1 MGSQR
6 IRPEAVRPMLHGLRE
21 AVAMDV
27 GASERWIIRTAR
39 RFGVVDELP
48 IHVGVTVPIGDKLAN
63 APLQTA

>member
-1 MGSQR
+1 
-6 IRPEAVRPMLHGLRE
+6 MLHGLRE